1 MNSETVRPRLNAIF
15 QDIFDDPSLEINDQM
30 IAADVE
36 GWDSLSHINLIVE
49 VEKKFKVKFNT
60 AEVRGLKNVG
70 DFIALIARKAA

>member
-1 MNSETVRPRLNAIF
+1 MDSETVRPRLNAIF
-15 QDIFDDPSLEINDQM
+15 QDIFDDPSLQINDQM
-30 IAADVE
+30 IAADVD

>member
-1 MNSETVRPRLNAIF
+1 MDSETVRPRLNAIF
-15 QDIFDDPSLEINDQM
+15 QDIFDDPSLQINDQM